1 MPSLKKAPQP
11 IVASEFVHPAGKAK
25 YGRFRSYVRA
35 LTFSVYFMSGIIVTH
50 LTQILGSPLYFVDK
64 DLYYAYMSLT
74 KANFGLLTTTM
85 TQWWAPTVIRVSGDA
100 SVAGQLS
107 LTPDG
112 RIECAFPERLVLI
125 ANHQIYTD
133 WLYLWWVGYTNN
145 PQMHGHIYIILKES
159 LKWIPFI
166 GPGCMFL
173 SFIFLSRKMATDR
186 PRLAHRLGKL
196 KAVHKRSDGQEYIN
210 PMWLLLFPEG
220 TNLSGNGRKK
230 SAAWAE
236 KSGQADLQHLML
248 PRSTGMYFCLSEL
261 KGTVDYVYDCAVA
274 YEGVPRGKY
283 GEDYF
288 SLAGTYFQGRPPK
301 SVNFYW
307 RRFAVADIPLGNAE
321 EFDLWLRKVWREK
334 DELLEQYVATGRF
347 PANGAGIKGHIE
359 TEVKT
364 KYWWEF
370 VKIFTMLGAFGLIF
384 NVILKVLRQTLRGR

>member
-1 MPSLKKAPQP
+1 
-11 IVASEFVHPAGKAK
+11 
-25 YGRFRSYVRA
+25 
-35 LTFSVYFMSGIIVTH
+35 
-50 LTQILGSPLYFVDK
+50 
-64 DLYYAYMSLT
+64 MSLT

-133 WLYLWWVGYTNN
+133 WLYLWWVGYTSN

-196 KAVHKRSDGQEYIN
+196 KAVHERADGQEYMN

-220 TNLSGNGRKK
+220 TNLSGNGRNK

-236 KSGQADLQHLML
+236 KSGQADLRHLML

-261 KGTVDYVYDCAVA
+261 KGTVEYVYDCAVA
-274 YEGVPRGKY
+274 YEGVP
-283 GEDYF
+283 
-288 SLAGTYFQGRPPK
+288 
-301 SVNFYW
+301 
-307 RRFAVADIPLGNAE
+307 
-321 EFDLWLRKVWREK
+321 
-334 DELLEQYVATGRF
+334 
-347 PANGAGIKGHIE
+347 
-359 TEVKT
+359 
-364 KYWWEF
+364 
-370 VKIFTMLGAFGLIF
+370 
-384 NVILKVLRQTLRGR
+384 